1 MLVLSFTDITLD
13 ATEILSFILFFFTV
27 IIFSYITSQPH
38 FPSLLLHPTSPSFA
52 LPSSPDSPP
61 LCPLRKVQASWEH
74 QANLDYQIP
83 IKLSTSSHIKD
94 G

>member
-38 FPSLLLHPTSPSFA
+38 FPFPPSTPNYIHPLLFLPHQTALLFVPSEKFK
-52 LPSSPDSPP
+52 PP
-61 LCPLRKVQASWEH
+61 G
-74 QANLDYQIP
+74 N
-83 IKLSTSSHIKD
+83 IKQTWNIKFQ
-94 G
+94 